1 MARTTTKMLNDKI
14 IYANEI
20 LSTNITKQSCNGLEY
35 LRLNGG
41 ENIFNGTKREC
52 ITFLN
57 GLVQYQL
64 LNR

>member
-14 IYANEI
+14 IYTNEI
-20 LSTNITKQSCNGLEY
+20 LNTNITKQSYNGLEY
-35 LRLNGG
+35 LRLNG

-52 ITFLN
+52 IAFLN

-64 LNR
+64 LSR